1 MSQPDAAPA
10 SSFRLRTYPR
20 ALIGTILVVLVA
32 GSLLG
37 GGVGTPTGR
46 LGGDFPSYYGA
57 GTIVAEGG
65 GDRLY
70 DPEMQADV
78 QADLFEDDGGYLYF
92 AYPPY
97 YAYPYAALSLL
108 PFRLA
113 FLIHALLSML
123 ALWLAVRLAAPLLPK
138 LLATR
143 DLQVAATAVL
153 LVSYPMFRS
162 VLGGQNTA
170 FTVLLFVA
178 VWRFA
183 GDEND
188 LAAGLALAA
197 LLYKPQFG
205 LPLLVMVIVARRWHI
220 VKWWAVGA
228 AGLYLAGAAMLGWA
242 WVQDWLE
249 QVSSF
254 NDLNIEVNG
263 FLMVSAA
270 GWFQNLLETPWSLIL
285 AGVTIAIVFGTVAV
299 VWWRRGLSTV
309 AIAIAAPVIVVV
321 APSALYYDAAL
332 AMVAFGVALD
342 RRIAK
347 TGFALV
353 GFIVVSYSQLA
364 AETLGWSPLF
374 LLLVAT
380 VIWALLTYSTVEENP
395 RVTPV

>member
-20 ALIGTILVVLVA
+20 ALVGTILVVLVA

-57 GTIVAEGG
+57 GTIVAEGE

-70 DPEMQADV
+70 DPELQAEV
-78 QADLFEDDGGYLYF
+78 QSELFEDDGGYLYF

-97 YAYPYAALSLL
+97 YAYPYAALSVL
-108 PFRLA
+108 PFRMA

-123 ALWLAVRLAAPLLPK
+123 ALWLAVRLAAPLLPR

-143 DLQVAATAVL
+143 DLQLAAMAVL

-162 VLGGQNTA
+162 ILGGQNTA
-170 FTVLLFVA
+170 FTLLLFVA

-188 LAAGLALAA
+188 LAAGLALAL

-205 LPLLVMVIVARRWHI
+205 LPLLVLVIVVRRWNI

-228 AGLYLAGAAMLGWA
+228 AGLYLAGAAMLGWG
-242 WVQDWLE
+242 WVQDWLG
-249 QVSSF
+249 QVSTF

-285 AGVTIAIVFGTVAV
+285 AGATIVIAFGAAAVA
-299 VWWRRGLSTV
+299 WWRGGLTTAAV
-309 AIAIAAPVIVVV
+309 AIGVPVIVVV

-332 AMVAFGVALD
+332 AMVAFGAALD
-342 RRIAK
+342 RRNARA
-347 TGFALV
+347 GYALV
-353 GFIVVSYSQLA
+353 AFIVVSYSQLG
-364 AETLGWSPLF
+364 AESLGWSPLF

-380 VIWALLTYSTVEENP
+380 AIWALAQYSIAEEQP